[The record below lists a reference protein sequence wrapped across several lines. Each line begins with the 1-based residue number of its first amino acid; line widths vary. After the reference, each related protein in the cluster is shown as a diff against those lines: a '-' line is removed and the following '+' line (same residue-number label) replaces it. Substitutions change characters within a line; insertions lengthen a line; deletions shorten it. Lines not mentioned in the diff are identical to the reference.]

1 MTQPSPDTLL
11 RSIQDPHTPM
21 ERWAL
26 EFTERNRLER
36 IARQERHEQDMR
48 EADAIRGQR

>member
-1 MTQPSPDTLL
+1 MTPPSPATLT
-11 RSIQDPHTPM
+11 RTIQDPYTAE

-48 EADAIRGQR
+48 EADAIRGAR